1 MGCMILWL
9 LYLEEKMYKG
19 AKYIQLGKKDVHKI
33 VMKLAD
39 QYPELSSRKLTA
51 KAVELGYEI
60 NHVTVYRWLLAR

>member
-1 MGCMILWL
+1 
-9 LYLEEKMYKG
+9 MYKG
-19 AKYIQLGKKDVHKI
+19 AKYIQPGKKHVHDI

-39 QYPELSSRKLTA
+39 QYPDLSSRKLTA

>member
-1 MGCMILWL
+1 
-9 LYLEEKMYKG
+9 MYKG

>member
-1 MGCMILWL
+1 MI
-9 LYLEEKMYKG
+9 YQHIRNKRGVNMSNKSMNKEK
-19 AKYIQLGKKDVHKI
+19 AHNI
-33 VMKLAD
+33 VMQLAD

>member
-1 MGCMILWL
+1 MLDL
-9 LYLEEKMYKG
+9 SPLKEVKMYKG
-19 AKYIQLGKKDVHKI
+19 AKYIQPGKKHVHDI

-39 QYPELSSRKLTA
+39 QYPDLSSRKLTA